1 MSSFLRNKEL
11 RSGNKYKWNIKD
23 SQARKTKP
31 VKKMDP
37 WSAFFHAAPCQAWR
51 WIRLWPKQPSWP
63 MQPVQ
68 LKPTSKEL
76 FFLADQACGKHGFL
90 HDFSY
95 QWHRNT
101 IAYHFTK
108 VFLRHIV
115 KTSFWCFIKFSFWM
129 PASDVTKYCARLPM
143 QPADRQALQPIPHG
157 SSCSSS
163 HDPKLTLE
171 VSKGKLLCHFAP
183 NFLHFRLPPTAP
195 SASAVIAKP
204 SRKAGA
210 ALPWRLGAREAVTA
224 SPWRGKLGFKSQEQR
239 SNEVLNYFFLLEN
252 ISMIWSTRFL
262 FLNMALWN
270 QYPFAQFLPRW
281 TMWMWDKVIMKV
293 YWTWRK
299 GTK

>member
-1 MSSFLRNKEL
+1 
-11 RSGNKYKWNIKD
+11 
-23 SQARKTKP
+23 
-31 VKKMDP
+31 
-37 WSAFFHAAPCQAWR
+37 
-51 WIRLWPKQPSWP
+51 

-68 LKPTSKEL
+68 LKPTSKEM

-183 NFLHFRLPPTAP
+183 NFLHFRLAPTAP

-239 SNEVLNYFFLLEN
+239 SNEVLNYFSSWK
-252 ISMIWSTRFL
+252 ISPWSG
-262 FLNMALWN
+262 
-270 QYPFAQFLPRW
+270 QQ
-281 TMWMWDKVIMKV
+281 DSCS
-293 YWTWRK
+293 
-299 GTK
+299 

>member
-1 MSSFLRNKEL
+1 
-11 RSGNKYKWNIKD
+11 
-23 SQARKTKP
+23 
-31 VKKMDP
+31 
-37 WSAFFHAAPCQAWR
+37 
-51 WIRLWPKQPSWP
+51 

-183 NFLHFRLPPTAP
+183 NFLHFRLAPTAP

-224 SPWRGKLGFKSQEQR
+224 SPCRGKLGFKSQEQR

-262 FLNMALWN
+262 FLNMALEINIHLLSFFQDGQCGCGTRLLWK
-270 QYPFAQFLPRW
+270 YIEREV
-281 TMWMWDKVIMKV
+281 KVRSRITRANEK
-293 YWTWRK
+293 WK
-299 GTK
+299 

>member
-1 MSSFLRNKEL
+1 
-11 RSGNKYKWNIKD
+11 
-23 SQARKTKP
+23 
-31 VKKMDP
+31 
-37 WSAFFHAAPCQAWR
+37 
-51 WIRLWPKQPSWP
+51 

-68 LKPTSKEL
+68 LKLTSKEL

-129 PASDVTKYCARLPM
+129 PASDVTKYCVRLPM

-183 NFLHFRLPPTAP
+183 NFLHFRLANSPVGFSCHCQAFKESRSSFALKIGCKGSCYSFTLKGQARFQEPR
-195 SASAVIAKP
+195 AKVKRGFELFFP
-204 SRKAGA
+204 
-210 ALPWRLGAREAVTA
+210 LGKYLHDLVNKILVLKHGTMKSISICSVSSKMDNVDVGQGYYESILNVT
-224 SPWRGKLGFKSQEQR
+224 
-239 SNEVLNYFFLLEN
+239 
-252 ISMIWSTRFL
+252 
-262 FLNMALWN
+262 
-270 QYPFAQFLPRW
+270 
-281 TMWMWDKVIMKV
+281 
-293 YWTWRK
+293 
-299 GTK
+299 

>member
-1 MSSFLRNKEL
+1 MSSFLRNKKL

-63 MQPVQ
+63 MQPDQ

-143 QPADRQALQPIPHG
+143 QPADRQALRPIPHG

-183 NFLHFRLPPTAP
+183 NFLHFRLAPTAP

-204 SRKAGA
+204 SRKAEA

-224 SPWRGKLGFKSQEQR
+224 SPCRGKLGFKSQEQR
-239 SNEVLNYFFLLEN
+239 SNEVLNYFSSWK
-252 ISMIWSTRFL
+252 ISPWSD
-262 FLNMALWN
+262 
-270 QYPFAQFLPRW
+270 QQ
-281 TMWMWDKVIMKV
+281 DSCS
-293 YWTWRK
+293 
-299 GTK
+299 

>member
-1 MSSFLRNKEL
+1 MKSPRQPGKASHKIGSLKRLFFTRPHVKRDDEL
-11 RSGNKYKWNIKD
+11 EVGRS
-23 SQARKTKP
+23 SQAGRCSQSSWNPLARK
-31 VKKMDP
+31 
-37 WSAFFHAAPCQAWR
+37 C
-51 WIRLWPKQPSWP
+51 
-63 MQPVQ
+63 
-68 LKPTSKEL
+68 

-183 NFLHFRLPPTAP
+183 NFLHFRLAPTAP

-239 SNEVLNYFFLLEN
+239 SNEVLNYLFPLGKYLHDLVLRFLL
-252 ISMIWSTRFL
+252 
-262 FLNMALWN
+262 LNMALWN
-270 QYPFAQFLPRW
+270 QYAFAQLLQRW
-281 TMWMWDKVIMKV
+281 TMWMWNKVMIKV
-293 YWTWRK
+293 YRTWGK

>member
-1 MSSFLRNKEL
+1 
-11 RSGNKYKWNIKD
+11 
-23 SQARKTKP
+23 
-31 VKKMDP
+31 
-37 WSAFFHAAPCQAWR
+37 
-51 WIRLWPKQPSWP
+51 

-76 FFLADQACGKHGFL
+76 LFLADQACGKHGFL

-95 QWHRNT
+95 QWNRNT

-183 NFLHFRLPPTAP
+183 NFLHSRLAPTAP

-210 ALPWRLGAREAVTA
+210 ALPWYSFTLKGQARFQEPRAKVKRGFELLFPLGKYLHDLVN
-224 SPWRGKLGFKSQEQR
+224 KIL
-239 SNEVLNYFFLLEN
+239 VLKHGT
-252 ISMIWSTRFL
+252 IWH
-262 FLNMALWN
+262 

-293 YWTWRK
+293 YWTWGK